1 MCQFNRP
8 LQKDFLACSSCWPY
22 SSMVSMIFMLKHFRQ
37 KHLKTIKAFFSS
49 KRLSSNNIMAA
60 ENNEIVREVEKLAKI
75 INDHFTNIIIYLKVK
90 PTKNGPK
97 PNFESI
103 IDSFQNSKSIQRIML
118 AMFNPKSPIIIF
130 STFLMVEQISFHQKW
145 RRHH

>member
-1 MCQFNRP
+1 
-8 LQKDFLACSSCWPY
+8 
-22 SSMVSMIFMLKHFRQ
+22 
-37 KHLKTIKAFFSS
+37 
-49 KRLSSNNIMAA
+49 MAA

-97 PNFESI
+97 PIFESI

-130 STFLMVEQISFHQKW
+130 SDFLMVEQISFHQKW